1 MAEDRKVFLI
11 INSYFIG
18 DILLVNPMV
27 QNIKRLYPD
36 SIVVMVTSPKLVD
49 IAKYQKGVDDVV
61 IWDRKGKD
69 KGFFGMIKFLMRLP
83 YKKIYAAIP
92 IYGGDR
98 PKLLSL
104 MTGAENILAPD
115 GKSIIARIKKS
126 KYPVSSCWDH
136 STQQKQID
144 MLTGIVK
151 KEDLIDVAM
160 EYNIP
165 AIELKEEIKKE
176 LDTSYTVLCST
187 STRKSKEMP
196 LEVVEE
202 LVQKIGSKV
211 VLVGSGKTA
220 QEHGNALEKYSNA
233 VNLANKTT
241 ILEAAK
247 IIKEADK
254 MISVDTG
261 LMHFACALKTP
272 VVCVFYED
280 FTKGYKPDSKLYN
293 AIVVDENQNADNI
306 LSAYNNLAKIYT
318 TVHQ

>member
-18 DILLVNPMV
+18 DILLVNPLV

-49 IAKYQKGVDDVV
+49 IAKYQRGVDDVL

-69 KGFFGMIKFLMRLP
+69 KGIFGMIKFLMRLP
-83 YKKIYAAIP
+83 YKKIFAAIP

-104 MTGAENILAPD
+104 MSGAQNILAPD
-115 GKSIIARIKKS
+115 GKSFISHIKKS
-126 KYPVSSCWDH
+126 KYPVSTCWDH

-144 MLTGIVK
+144 MLTGIAK

-160 EYNIP
+160 EYDIP
-165 AIELKEEIKKE
+165 DFELKDEIKEK
-176 LDTSYTVLCST
+176 LDGSYSVLCPT

-196 LEVVEE
+196 FEVVED
-202 LVQKIGSKV
+202 LAQKLDCKV
-211 VLVGSGKTA
+211 ALLGSGKSA
-220 QEHGNALEKYSNA
+220 QEYAQVLKKYPNI
-233 VNLANKTT
+233 VDLTNQTT
-241 ILEAAK
+241 LLEAAK
-247 IIKEADK
+247 IINEADK

-293 AIVVDENQNADNI
+293 AIVVDENQSADNI
-306 LSAYNNLAKIYT
+306 LNAFNKLPK
-318 TVHQ
+318 VFQ